1 MPDRTPTDY
10 ALEHAEYLAQA
21 AEGFIDECNELAK
34 AQMARDELCGD
45 ECEAATKAA
54 DEKVWQAKE
63 AISEGMGRLRA
74 CIHGFRTRRDRA
86 AVALP
91 HEPADVARAILAA
104 DHAGMHVD
112 YSGLLRNAQ
121 GCATHAGQLA
131 TRFMLKELQGH
142 MAELGRRYYAGDTA
156 VVDEFLQLYC
166 IGREERAA
174 LKKGSPS

>member
-1 MPDRTPTDY
+1 MAERTPTDY
-10 ALEHAEYLAQA
+10 ALEHAEYLAKA
-21 AEGFIDECNELAK
+21 AEGFIDACNELAS
-34 AQMARDELCGD
+34 AEMEQDELCGD
-45 ECEAATKAA
+45 EGEAATRAA
-54 DEKVWQAKE
+54 DDKVWQAKE
-63 AISEGMGRLRA
+63 AVSEGMGRLRD

-104 DHAGMHVD
+104 DHAGMRVD
-112 YSGLLRNAQ
+112 YTGLMKAAQ
-121 GCATHAGQLA
+121 QCATKSDEKAHA
-131 TRFMLKELQGH
+131 FMLGELQKH
-142 MAELGRRYYAGDTA
+142 LTELGQRYYAGDAA